1 MKTNDKKNSTKI
13 QWDIVHMQIN
23 SKNVALFQVNPKF
36 FGKCACVKDLTIV
49 ISDHP
54 GVQNEEPHNPK
65 DKEGLV

>member
-1 MKTNDKKNSTKI
+1 
-13 QWDIVHMQIN
+13 MQIN
-23 SKNVALFQVNPKF
+23 SKKFALFQVIPIF
-36 FGKCACVKDLTIV
+36 FGKYASVKDLTIV